1 MPRVSTV
8 TGSERICRI
17 GLMDMLMSDRMSAK
31 NAMPTQ
37 DALLLKISMPG
48 TSHTAAAT
56 EMAVT
61 IQRMMKFI
69 SASFSCGPIMSK

>member
-48 TSHTAAAT
+48 TSHTAAEA
-56 EMAVT
+56 ER
-61 IQRMMKFI
+61 Q
-69 SASFSCGPIMSK
+69 SCAEERQKTRCGEHG